1 MNKNHNK
8 RTYITYQMY
17 LYKTENHTDP
27 ATQETTQPTAY
38 TWTAARSKSE
48 RKENKIDAHL
58 RIQ

>member
-1 MNKNHNK
+1 MSSICKSYILMNKNHNK

-38 TWTAARSKSE
+38 T
-48 RKENKIDAHL
+48 
-58 RIQ
+58 